1 MLIPRR
7 PGCYIL
13 THVES
18 GKFYIGSS
26 GNLYERHHVHM
37 SHLYN
42 GIHKNLRLQELFDSD
57 DYCLMEYQ
65 LADNRE
71 IAYQLEQ
78 TELDQWIDHPDCLNV
93 LNDAKTGWKDGTYP
107 LHLREQTALRNK
119 TVHAGQTY
127 RLGMKHTEETKSKIS
142 AAQLARDPSTYLN
155 RPPISWETRSDR
167 RTDRTE
173 RPARLGARGR
183 VATDEQRSNMRTASI
198 ERGIKR
204 SKGVC
209 ICGVDYHNAGYAAI
223 AHNVTRRTIVQRIAS
238 DDPRWEEWKYA

>member
-1 MLIPRR
+1 MTIPHD

-13 THVES
+13 NHVAT
-18 GKFYIGSS
+18 GKFYIGSTS
-26 GNLYERHHVHM
+26 NLYRRHQQQLT
-37 SHLYN
+37 S
-42 GIHKNLRLQELFDSD
+42 LRLGVNHNPELQRLFDED
-57 DYCLMEYQ
+57 DYFTYDYVATVDRDAAYDMEQ
-65 LADNRE
+65 D
-71 IAYQLEQ
+71 
-78 TELDQWIDHPDCLNV
+78 ELDRLLNHQDCVNV
-93 LNDAKTGWKDGTYP
+93 LNDARKAWKPGTVP
-107 LHLREQTALRNK
+107 EDQ
-119 TVHAGQTY
+119 
-127 RLGMKHTEETKSKIS
+127 I
-142 AAQLARDPSTYLN
+142 AQLRARNTIIHSGKKYRQGMTASDETRAKLSESIRIN
-155 RPPISWETRSDR
+155 WETRSDR

>member
-155 RPPISWETRSDR
+155 RPPISEETRIRQRLANS
-167 RTDRTE
+167 
-173 RPARLGARGR
+173 RPRPGAQGKPKSPET
-183 VATDEQRSNMRTASI
+183 VEKMREASI
-198 ERGIKR
+198 AQGIKR